1 MLAEKT
7 PQDLEL
13 ELFWVEQP
21 DPHSYVKQQN
31 QLVEARYSLTARE
44 LKLVLYV
51 CAMVDSNAEEFGKCR
66 VRIMD
71 FASLADVDTRHL
83 YTEIRDIARSVRS
96 KELVLENVV
105 QPGEE
110 KPRRVYTSWFSNVSA
125 DPNGDGYIGITLH
138 PDLKPYL
145 LKIQREY
152 TRFHLRYAVRL
163 DSRYSVRLYTLL
175 QRWAYLGKKRF
186 AVDELRVLLGTREL
200 NRQGDIVKDN
210 LPAYGNFKQRA
221 LMPAV
226 EEINKKTDISVFFSE
241 EKQTGTKT
249 VVGLNFRI
257 RRNIQTAETL
267 KEIEPDGAPAPQ
279 MELGLE
285 KAVVSPE
292 DREQIDKIAAE
303 FSLSAKQV
311 DALADYVARDGIG
324 YLIEKAEI
332 VRSQPRENAARSFIA
347 ALRDDWKKPMSI
359 KVGENKET
367 AEKVK
372 AREEAARRKNA
383 EQEAERI
390 RQNAEWEK
398 DQSRIQEYLASLS
411 PEERLGVEAK
421 ALEISPLGRGQISQR
436 LRQSVIEQYILASLD
451 ETKLVHPGL

>member
-1 MLAEKT
+1 
-7 PQDLEL
+7 
-13 ELFWVEQP
+13 
-21 DPHSYVKQQN
+21 
-31 QLVEARYSLTARE
+31 
-44 LKLVLYV
+44 
-51 CAMVDSNAEEFGKCR
+51 
-66 VRIMD
+66 
-71 FASLADVDTRHL
+71 
-83 YTEIRDIARSVRS
+83 
-96 KELVLENVV
+96 
-105 QPGEE
+105 
-110 KPRRVYTSWFSNVSA
+110 
-125 DPNGDGYIGITLH
+125 
-138 PDLKPYL
+138 
-145 LKIQREY
+145 
-152 TRFHLRYAVRL
+152 
-163 DSRYSVRLYTLL
+163 
-175 QRWAYLGKKRF
+175 
-186 AVDELRVLLGTREL
+186 
-200 NRQGDIVKDN
+200 
-210 LPAYGNFKQRA
+210 
-221 LMPAV
+221 
-226 EEINKKTDISVFFSE
+226 
-241 EKQTGTKT
+241 
-249 VVGLNFRI
+249 LNFRI

-292 DREQIDKIAAE
+292 DREQIDKIAAA

-390 RQNAEWEK
+390 RKNAEWEK

-411 PEERLGVEAK
+411 PEERLGVEAR
-421 ALEISPLGRGQISQR
+421 ALETSPLGRGQISQR
-436 LRQSVIEQYILASLD
+436 LKQSIIDQYILATLD
-451 ETKLVHPGL
+451 EAKFVHPGL